1 MKAIRVNQFGGAEVL
16 RLDEVPTPEPGP
28 DQVLVRIRAAG
39 VNPVETYIRAGT
51 YPSLPPLPYTPG
63 KDGAGVIESVG
74 ERVTSFHAGD
84 RIYTSGTSTGTYAE
98 FAVCGADEIHA
109 LPEKISFAQGAAIN
123 TPYGTAYRALF
134 QRAKAAMGETVLVH
148 GASGGVGI
156 AAVQLARS
164 ARFTVFATAGT
175 ERGRELVLK
184 NGAHYAL
191 DHGAPY
197 YLEKALAQTKRAG
210 FDVILEMLA
219 NVNLGKDLTALAQK
233 GRVVIIGSRGTV
245 EINPRDA
252 MSRDAAILGM
262 VFSNAMT
269 EEREEIY
276 QAIGAGLDKGT
287 LNPVVGK
294 EFLLVRAPEAHE
306 AVMQPGAFGKIV
318 LIL

>member
-1 MKAIRVNQFGGAEVL
+1 MKAIRVNQFGGPEVL
-16 RLDEVPTPEPGP
+16 CLEEIPMPEPGP
-28 DQVLVRIRAAG
+28 DQVLVGMRAVG

-51 YPSLPPLPYTPG
+51 YPNLPPLPYTPG
-63 KDGAGVIESVG
+63 NDGAGVIQSVG
-74 ERVTSFHAGD
+74 ARVTSVRAGD
-84 RIYTSGTSTGTYAE
+84 RVYTSGTSTGTYAE
-98 FAVCGADEIHA
+98 FAVCEAGEVHA

-123 TPYGTAYRALF
+123 TPYATAYRALF
-134 QRAKAAMGETVLVH
+134 QRAKAAMAETILVH
-148 GASGGVGI
+148 GGSGGVGI
-156 AAVQLARS
+156 AAVQLARA

-197 YLEKALAQTKRAG
+197 YLEKALMHTKRGG

-219 NVNLGKDLTALAQK
+219 NVNLGNDLSALAQK

-252 MSRDAAILGM
+252 MSCDAAILGM
-262 VFSNAMT
+262 VLSNATT
-269 EEREEIY
+269 EERLEIY
-276 QAIGAGLDKGT
+276 QAIGAGLDNGT

-294 EFLLVRAPEAHE
+294 EFLLARAAEAHE

-318 LIL
+318 LLT